1 MGGRAVKG
9 FCGAAPSPYDGAAPN
24 LYDGVT
30 PSLHARAVPTAR
42 ARVVFLLLVWS
53 LCVLAAS
60 ADEAKLDC
68 AGPEGPYQVP
78 ATVSCSEILTAE
90 DAAEQ
95 FLDALLQ
102 EREEQTPEFLA
113 AALEVEATRV
123 CGQRPEKGTV
133 GELLGVDRWGCDAGF
148 TRRNL
153 CQGYMLEKIEA
164 LDHGYAVVYQVVVAP
179 GGSGLAYFDTA
190 SAVRYKTTTGDV
202 RIVAGL
208 SLSSGP
214 GSTPSPEYEDSVKTA
229 RKGQART
236 VLSDALAYC
245 ENYKTEYCRALR
257 GLAARITAPPSS
269 VAPEDRRGPI
279 ELVVV
284 AAAPEHIAASQN
296 LDLTSEDVSLI
307 SVSGIVADE
316 VGIPVPNAQI
326 RFRDWDIVVATDIHG
341 SYRLSAFGTGGTPV
355 AKRVN
360 LTLQRVQLSVTP
372 EARPDGGRYA
382 GVAADGTSTLAL
394 ALSARGIRLDTV
406 TVQAPRLGTLRGTS
420 GAARSVP
427 LDAEGRGTLTYIP
440 PTDLATDV
448 LSRSLDGESAPVWAA
463 AVPLTFEYSDRE
475 GNRAS
480 TTVEVF
486 VCRPPIV
493 VTYAFAADQAAWTT
507 FAEYAR
513 NAKFDPTL
521 APAFAAPTVIGSL
534 EEQAELLRRTIS
546 ERLRAYAV
554 LGIKAPKADV
564 VAHSLAGLVARHAV
578 EEPADGHTMVRKLLL
593 VATPNHGISWLE
605 LPQAFLTSW
614 LDQHPVAAQE
624 LAEDSEF
631 LRRLNAGEATGTHL
645 NPDVQYANLV
655 GRRTELRAG
664 GDIGLG
670 AAEDDGF
677 VDTASAH
684 LNGVPDFIFDGVRHS
699 EALALRDMAVASFAD
714 VQAKITSLLQRDL
727 PRADLD
733 DTRLELWKGGGQ
745 VEISPQVWVGAW
757 TSVTQ
762 FPVSL
767 RPTFGVRTGKASYA
781 AVGMYTSQGQ
791 WGTLGLDED
800 SEAIVHSSSPNVL
813 RIQLVAGKARFRRLP
828 GTSGGDYEVVL
839 ATGPANGPWYAARR
853 SIRVLGRD
861 ADFAVS
867 TGDVV
872 TVSALDSR
880 LLVETSDASGAST
893 ARWVDES
900 REARIKSSGLVEDE
914 AVPGGGWWTKS
925 VWREPGPPFRFP
937 LWMLAVTLVGL
948 AAAAVYHVRASRRE
962 AHSRQAG
969 KSD

>member
-1 MGGRAVKG
+1 MDTRAVKE
-9 FCGAAPSPYDGAAPN
+9 FRGAAPSLHGGAAP
-24 LYDGVT
+24 T
-30 PSLHARAVPTAR
+30 LHAGA
-42 ARVVFLLLVWS
+42 VFLLLVWG
-53 LCVLAAS
+53 LCALATY

-68 AGPEGPYQVP
+68 EGPGGPYQVP

-95 FLDALLQ
+95 FLDTLLRAQ
-102 EREEQTPEFLA
+102 EEQTPELLA
-113 AALEVEATRV
+113 AALDGEAARV

-133 GELLGVDRWGCDAGF
+133 GELLGVDRWGCDAGY

-153 CQGYMLEKIEA
+153 CQGYVLEKIET
-164 LDHGYAVVYQVVVAP
+164 LEHGYAVVAQVVVAP
-179 GGSGLAYFDTA
+179 GGSGLTYFDTA
-190 SAVRYKTTTGDV
+190 SAVQYKTTVGDV
-202 RIVAGL
+202 RILAGL

-214 GSTPSPEYEDSVKTA
+214 GSTPSTEYEDSVKMA

-245 ENYKTEYCRALR
+245 ENYKTEYCRAVR
-257 GLAARITAPPSS
+257 NLATRITAPPSS
-269 VAPEDRRGPI
+269 AAPEDRRGPI

-284 AAAPEHIAASQN
+284 AAAPGHMAASQA
-296 LDLTSEDVSLI
+296 LALTSGDVSLI
-307 SVSGIVADE
+307 SVSGVVADE
-316 VGIPVPNAQI
+316 LGIPVPNAQI
-326 RFRDWDIVVATDIHG
+326 RFRDWDIVVATDVHG
-341 SYRLSAFGTGGTPV
+341 AYRLSAFGTGGTPV

-360 LTLQRVQLSVTP
+360 LTLQRVELSVTP
-372 EARPDGGRYA
+372 EARPDGGRYV

-394 ALSARGIRLDTV
+394 SLSARGIRLDTIK
-406 TVQAPRLGTLRGTS
+406 VQAPKLGTLRGTS
-420 GAARSVP
+420 GAARSVS
-427 LDAEGRGTLTYIP
+427 LNAEGRGTLTYVP

-448 LSRSLDGESAPVWAA
+448 LSRSLDGEAAPVWAA
-463 AVPLTFEYSDRE
+463 VVPLTFEYSDQE
-475 GNRAS
+475 GTPAS

-486 VCRPPIV
+486 VCRPPVV
-493 VTYAFAADQAAWTT
+493 VTYAFAADQAAWTA

-513 NAKFDPTL
+513 NDKFDPTL
-521 APAFAAPTVIGSL
+521 APAFAAPTVTGSL
-534 EEQAELLRRTIS
+534 EEQAELLRRAIS
-546 ERLRAYAV
+546 ERLHAYAL

-578 EEPADGHTMVRKLLL
+578 EEPLDGRTTVRKLLL
-593 VATPNHGISWLE
+593 VATPNHGASWLE
-605 LPQAFLTSW
+605 HPQTFLTSW

-624 LAEDSEF
+624 LAEDSDF

-645 NPDVQYANLV
+645 NPDVQYANLL

-677 VDTASAH
+677 VSTASAH
-684 LNGVPDFIFDGVRHS
+684 LNGAPDFVFDGVRHS
-699 EALALRDMAVASFAD
+699 EVLALRDMAMASFAD

-727 PRADLD
+727 PRTNLD
-733 DTRLELWKGGGQ
+733 DTRLELWKGGGL

-762 FPVSL
+762 YPVSL

-781 AVGMYTSQGQ
+781 AVGIYTSQGQ

-800 SEAIVHSSSPNVL
+800 SEATVHASSPNLL

-839 ATGPANGPWYAARR
+839 TASPASGPWYAARP

-880 LLVETSDASGAST
+880 LLVETSDTSGAST

-900 REARIKSSGLVEDE
+900 RGVRIKSSGSAEDE

-925 VWREPGPPFRFP
+925 VWREPGLPFRFP
-937 LWMLAVTLVGL
+937 LWMLAVTLAGL
-948 AAAAVYHVRASRRE
+948 AAAAIYHVRASRHGEHPKRDE
-962 AHSRQAG
+962 KTS
-969 KSD
+969 